1 MKRFLPQYNFLPR
14 VREKD
19 DACYPYLSD
28 EAMEN
33 LKWATASYS
42 DVLPGLHAWS
52 RTTDE
57 GRPDPH
63 YRGPFKGVEA
73 SVIIQPGGGR
83 KEVMVCVENCM
94 YVPLLCVEPGQY
106 EVIALAVLSV
116 PVFDTF
122 RVMTTRILKRK
133 SPFHP
138 DKTHLHHLF
147 IRLGCSHAATTLAI
161 LSLNFFVVL
170 CWWISCMVG
179 CSIDVQLY
187 IVLALSI
194 LANLCVFLMNNCSGN
209 ETVNAGTGKE
219 LTIKALTE
227 LVAKVA
233 GYTGEIRWDPSMPNG
248 TPRKLLDVSKAK
260 VLGWTYKTEL
270 EDGIRLACKDFL
282 ENPMRAE
289 R

>member
-1 MKRFLPQYNFLPR
+1 MKRFLPQYNFQPR

-42 DVLPGLHAWS
+42 DVLP
-52 RTTDE
+52 
-57 GRPDPH
+57 
-63 YRGPFKGVEA
+63 
-73 SVIIQPGGGR
+73 
-83 KEVMVCVENCM
+83 
-94 YVPLLCVEPGQY
+94 
-106 EVIALAVLSV
+106 VLSV
-116 PVFDTF
+116 PVFDIL

-138 DKTHLHHLF
+138 DKTHLHHMF
-147 IRLGCSHAATTLAI
+147 IRLGCSHAATTPPLAI

-194 LANLCVFLMNNCSGN
+194 LANLCVFLMNNYSGN
-209 ETVNAGTGKE
+209 ETVNAGTGNGP
-219 LTIKALTE
+219 IINWLTE

-233 GYTGEIRWDPSMPNG
+233 GYTGEIRWDPLMPNG